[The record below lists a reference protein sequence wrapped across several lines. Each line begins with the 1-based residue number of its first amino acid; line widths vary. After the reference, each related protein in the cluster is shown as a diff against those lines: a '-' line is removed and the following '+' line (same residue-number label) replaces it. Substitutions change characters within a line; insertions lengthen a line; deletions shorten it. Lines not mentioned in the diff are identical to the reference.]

1 MLEEPPDHFSGVIS
15 VVLGGNQIVFRA
27 IQGIL
32 QWDSPNLGRGKHPV
46 RLEGGVD
53 PVEVFYAYIAQL
65 GDVLGDDLQLGYKS
79 GLLAVTEKTVCLNI
93 SGTDPFPDGIIVQT
107 GYNLSS

>member
-1 MLEEPPDHFSGVIS
+1 MYVTGIPNIGDVLPFPPHHRLCGILNRIYMLKSSAWDPSGGLQFVYCTEGDLIRREGLLEEPPDHFSGVIS

-32 QWDSPNLGRGKHPV
+32 QSDSPIWEEGSVQV

-53 PVEVFYAYIAQL
+53 PV
-65 GDVLGDDLQLGYKS
+65 
-79 GLLAVTEKTVCLNI
+79 
-93 SGTDPFPDGIIVQT
+93 
-107 GYNLSS
+107 